1 MSGTNAV
8 KSQGEAGSD
17 RFFQSVRNLGSV
29 FADRAAVHDLESS
42 FVADNYADLKEYGFF
57 SAGVPSELGGGGLT
71 HAELC
76 ELLRELAHHCGSTA
90 LALSM
95 HQHLVAAAVWRYR
108 RGQPGEALLRK
119 VADNQAALVSTGGR
133 DWLASNGKMQKVEG
147 GFRVSAR
154 KAFASGCQAG
164 DVLVASAQYDDP
176 DEGQSVLHFSVPL
189 SAEGVQLLDDWHT
202 LGMRGTGS
210 RTVILEDVFVPT
222 AAVSLKRAQAVW
234 HPVWAVVLGVAM
246 PLIMSVYLGV
256 AEAAA
261 EMTRTQAR
269 KKPEDPHLPYLLGEL
284 TNALTTAQMAVDG
297 MVELANNYDFEPT
310 VNLADGILIRKTIA
324 TNAVVATAEKAL
336 EATGGVG
343 FFQSFGLERLLR
355 DVHAA
360 QFHPLPEK
368 AQHHFTGRLA
378 LGLEPIGS

>member
-1 MSGTNAV
+1 MSDTV
-8 KSQGEAGSD
+8 IRRPQSEAGLD
-17 RFFQSVRNLGSV
+17 AFLRRLEELGPV
-29 FADRAAVHDLESS
+29 FADRAAAHDLEGS
-42 FVADNYADLKEYGFF
+42 FVEANYADLKRHDFF
-57 SAGVPSELGGGGLT
+57 SAGVPSELGGAGLS

-76 ELLRELAHHCGSTA
+76 ELLRKLAHHCGSTA

-119 VADNQAALVSTGGR
+119 VAEEQAVLISTGGR
-133 DWLASNGKMQKVEG
+133 DWLASNGEMKKVEG

-164 DVLVASAQYDDP
+164 NVLVASARYDDP
-176 DEGQSVLHFSVPL
+176 DEGPSVLHFSVPL
-189 SAEGVQLLDDWHT
+189 SAEGVQLLDDWQT

-210 RTVILEDVFVPT
+210 RTVVLENVFVPD
-222 AAVSLKRAQAVW
+222 AAVSLKRPQGVW
-234 HPVWAVVLGVAM
+234 HPVWAVVIGVAM

-261 EMTRTQAR
+261 ETARTKAR
-269 KKPEDPHLPYLLGEL
+269 KQPDDLHLPYLLGEL
-284 TNALTTAQMAVDG
+284 TNALTAAQMAVDG
-297 MVELANNYDFEPT
+297 MIKLANDYDFEAT
-310 VNLADGILIRKTIA
+310 VDIANAVLIRKTIA
-324 TNAVVATAEKAL
+324 ANAVVATAEKAL

-343 FFQSFGLERLLR
+343 FFRGFGLERLLR

-360 QFHPLPEK
+360 QFHPLSEK

-378 LGLEPIGS
+378 LGLEPV